1 MSDVPLTVGIR
12 SNLIS
17 LKQTARLTDRTTGRL
32 STGKK
37 VASAVDNPTNYFA
50 AINYND
56 RANALTGRLDGMG
69 EAIQQVKAADNGIT
83 SVRGFL
89 TQMKGVVND
98 ALANSDS
105 DARKELGKQFNEL
118 IVQVRDLAKDS
129 GYAGINLL
137 YDNKSRTVQFNE
149 KIGESTLDIVG
160 FNISGA
166 GEIDETSGEVDQS
179 TVTGGDYTGY
189 ALSFDV
195 GNGVTT
201 DVVGIKSHGVNNT
214 YATEH
219 EVNWGGT
226 DYLTSLEQVVGQIEK
241 MEDKL
246 KVQASKLA
254 NNLAVITQ
262 REDFTE
268 KHISILQE
276 GADKLTL
283 ADLNEEGANL
293 LALQTAGQLGVQ
305 SLSLASQ
312 QSQQVL
318 RIIG

>member
-149 KIGESTLDIVG
+149 KIGGPPWTSWAST
-160 FNISGA
+160 SPA
-166 GEIDETSGEVDQS
+166 PAKSTKPRAKSTSPPS
-179 TVTGGDYTGY
+179 PAATTRVTP
-189 ALSFDV
+189 
-195 GNGVTT
+195 
-201 DVVGIKSHGVNNT
+201 
-214 YATEH
+214 
-219 EVNWGGT
+219 
-226 DYLTSLEQVVGQIEK
+226 
-241 MEDKL
+241 
-246 KVQASKLA
+246 
-254 NNLAVITQ
+254 
-262 REDFTE
+262 
-268 KHISILQE
+268 
-276 GADKLTL
+276 
-283 ADLNEEGANL
+283 
-293 LALQTAGQLGVQ
+293 
-305 SLSLASQ
+305 
-312 QSQQVL
+312 
-318 RIIG
+318 

>member
-12 SNLIS
+12 ANLVS
-17 LKQTARLTDRTTGRL
+17 LKTTSKLMDVTTRRL
-32 STGKK
+32 STGKR
-37 VASAVDNPTNYFA
+37 VATAVDNPTNYFA
-50 AINYND
+50 AVNYND
-56 RANALTGRLDGMG
+56 RAKALTARLDGMG

-83 SVRGFL
+83 AVRGFL
-89 TQMKGVVND
+89 SQMKGVVND
-98 ALANSDS
+98 ALANSDDS
-105 DARKELGKQFNEL
+105 ARQELGKQFNEL
-118 IVQVRDLAKDS
+118 ILQVRDVAKDS
-129 GYAGINLL
+129 GYAGVNLL
-137 YDNKSRTVQFNE
+137 YDNKSRTVQFHE
-149 KIGESTLDIVG
+149 QIGESTLKIVG

-166 GEIDETSGEVDQS
+166 TGGADASSGEINASG
-179 TVTGGDYTGY
+179 VTGGAGTSY

-195 GNGVTT
+195 GGG
-201 DVVGIKSHGVNNT
+201 DVVGIKSHGT
-214 YATEH
+214 DATAASEH
-219 EVNWGGT
+219 EVNWGST
-226 DYLTSLEQVVGQIEK
+226 SYLTELAEVVGQIEN
-241 MEDKL
+241 MESKL
-246 KVQASKLA
+246 KTQASKLA

-262 REDFTE
+262 REDFTQA
-268 KHISILQE
+268 HISILQE